1 MDDSAFV
8 SNIQRFCVH
17 DGPGIRTVVF
27 LTGCP
32 LRCKWCQNPETYTA
46 APQLM
51 YNKALCTRCGLCVEA
66 CQQHAISRTD
76 NDGVCTDKGL
86 CDRCFLCTQ
95 ACPFQARQVSSK
107 PYTIPQLVKEIL
119 KDAVFF
125 KNSRGGVTLSGGEPM
140 LHPGFCVDLLTRLKQ
155 RGIHTAIETC
165 GFAPWESF
173 ERILPVVDL
182 FLYDI
187 KLIDPEKHVRWT
199 GQDNQLIRANLAAL
213 VGGGKPITVRVPLIP
228 GVNDDE
234 EFEEIVSFM
243 AHFASLRDL
252 HILPFHQLGSSK
264 YELLGKAY
272 DLADI
277 QENNAERIE
286 ACKRYGESKG
296 LRVSVGG
303 SGFKNHEEA
312 LR

>member
-32 LRCKWCQNPETYTA
+32 LRCKWCQNPETYNA

-51 YNKALCTRCGLCVEA
+51 YNKTLCTRCGLCIEA
-66 CQQHAISRTD
+66 CPQRAISLTD

-86 CDRCFLCTQ
+86 CERCFSCTQ
-95 ACPFQARQVSSK
+95 ACPFQARQVSCQ
-107 PYTIPQLVKEIL
+107 PYTVPQLVKEIL

-140 LHPGFCVDLLTRLKQ
+140 LQPGFCVDLLTRLKQ

-187 KLIDPEKHVRWT
+187 KLFDPEKHVRWT
-199 GQDNQLIRANLAAL
+199 GQGNQLIRANLAAL
-213 VGGGKPITVRVPLIP
+213 VGTGKPITVRVPLIP
-228 GVNDDE
+228 GVNDAE
-234 EFEEIVSFM
+234 EFESIVNFM

-264 YELLGKAY
+264 YELLGRAY
-272 DLADI
+272 DLADV
-277 QENNAERIE
+277 QEDNAERIE
-286 ACKRYGESKG
+286 ACKGYAESKG
-296 LRVSVGG
+296 LRVSLGG
-303 SGFKNHEEA
+303 SGFKNYEEA
-312 LR
+312 LG